1 MIRIDIIVSS
11 ADKIQKAFQKLSNL
25 KQLQFIQ
32 VKGTFT
38 ANKQEIEVYFVFS
51 KRITC
56 KCSIRVRSY
65 TVNEDQNDFL
75 YKLAHASNF
84 EKFKNYLV
92 DRLCKLTA
100 SKQIYMPNFNPE
112 KWTE

>member
-1 MIRIDIIVSS
+1 MMTIDNIVSS
-11 ADKIQKAFQKLSNL
+11 PDKIQPPQHNQYQL

-65 TVNEDQNDFL
+65 TVNED
-75 YKLAHASNF
+75 
-84 EKFKNYLV
+84 
-92 DRLCKLTA
+92 
-100 SKQIYMPNFNPE
+100 
-112 KWTE
+112 

>member
-65 TVNEDQNDFL
+65 TVNED
-75 YKLAHASNF
+75 
-84 EKFKNYLV
+84 
-92 DRLCKLTA
+92 
-100 SKQIYMPNFNPE
+100 
-112 KWTE
+112 